1 MIKGSIR
8 KKVIGKFFI
17 LLLCTFLLTSC
28 SAGNYVQGVILD
40 KVNVAGIQDL
50 SPTQDKKVA
59 TLKELPDYLKMA
71 FVITEDKRFYEHK
84 GVDPKGILRAL
95 YRDVLE
101 GSKSEGASTITQ
113 QLARNAF
120 LSNEKTLTRKTK
132 EIAYALE
139 LERKYSKDQILE
151 MYLNHIYF
159 GSGAYGI
166 QAAAQEYFGKDA
178 KDLTISESALLAG
191 LPKAPS
197 KYSPRNNI
205 DLAKERRSTVLS
217 LMEENHIITKQEEE
231 EANKQE
237 ILLTKKEV
245 GQ

>member
-8 KKVIGKFFI
+8 KKLIGRFFI
-17 LLLCTFLLTSC
+17 LLLCTLLLTSC
-28 SAGNYVQGVILD
+28 SAENYIQGVILD
-40 KVNVAGIQDL
+40 KVNVADIQDL
-50 SPTQDKKVA
+50 PPTEDKKVA

-113 QLARNAF
+113 QLARNVF
-120 LSNEKTLTRKTK
+120 LSNEKTLNRKTK

-166 QAAAQEYFGKDA
+166 QAAAQEYFGKEA
-178 KDLTISESALLAG
+178 KDLTIAESALLAG

-205 DLAKERRSTVLS
+205 ELAKERRSIVLS
-217 LMEENHIITKQEEE
+217 LMEENHIISKQEEE

-237 ILLTKKEV
+237 ILLTKKAL

>member
-1 MIKGSIR
+1 MIKSSIR

-17 LLLCTFLLTSC
+17 ILLCTFLLTSC
-28 SAGNYVQGVILD
+28 SAGNYVQEVISY
-40 KVNVAGIQDL
+40 KVNVADIQDL
-50 SPTQDKKVA
+50 SPTQEKKVA
-59 TLKELPDYLKMA
+59 TLGELPDYLKMA

-95 YRDVLE
+95 YRDALE

-113 QLARNAF
+113 QLARNVF

-151 MYLNHIYF
+151 MYLNDIYF

-178 KDLTISESALLAG
+178 KDLTIAESALLAG

-217 LMEENHIITKQEEE
+217 LMGENHIITKQEEE
-231 EANKQE
+231 KANKQE
-237 ILLTKKEV
+237 ILLTKKDV
-245 GQ
+245 RQ

>member
-1 MIKGSIR
+1 MIKYSIR
-8 KKVIGKFFI
+8 KKLIGKLSI

-28 SAGNYVQGVILD
+28 SAENYVQGVILN

-50 SPTQDKKVA
+50 SSTQDKKVA

-84 GVDPKGILRAL
+84 GVDPKGILRAV

-113 QLARNAF
+113 QLARNVY

-178 KDLTISESALLAG
+178 KNLTIAESALLAG

-205 DLAKERRSTVLS
+205 ELAKERRSIVLS
-217 LMEENHIITKQEEE
+217 LMEENHIISKQEEE

-237 ILLTKKEV
+237 ILLTKKAIR
-245 GQ
+245 Q

>member
-1 MIKGSIR
+1 MTKSSLR

-17 LLLCTFLLTSC
+17 PLLCTFLLTSC
-28 SAGNYVQGVILD
+28 SVGNFVKGVTLD
-40 KVNVAGIQDL
+40 NKNGTGIQDL
-50 SPTQDKKVA
+50 SSTQDKRVA
-59 TLKELPDYLKMA
+59 ILKELPDYLKMA

-84 GVDPKGILRAL
+84 GVDPKGIFRAL
-95 YRDVLE
+95 YRDVLD

-113 QLARNAF
+113 QLARNVF
-120 LSNEKTLTRKTK
+120 LSNKKTFTRKMK
-132 EIAYALE
+132 EVAYAIE

-166 QAAAQEYFGKDA
+166 QEAAQEYFGKDA
-178 KDLTISESALLAG
+178 KDLTIAEAALLAG

-205 DLAKERRSTVLS
+205 DLAKERRSIVLS

>member
-1 MIKGSIR
+1 MIKSSIK

-28 SAGNYVQGVILD
+28 SAGNYVQEVISD
-40 KVNVAGIQDL
+40 KVNVADIQDL

-59 TLKELPDYLKMA
+59 TLRELPDYLKMA

-113 QLARNAF
+113 QLARNVF

-151 MYLNHIYF
+151 MYLNDIYF

-178 KDLTISESALLAG
+178 KDLTIAESALLAG

-205 DLAKERRSTVLS
+205 DLAKERRYTVLS

-231 EANKQE
+231 KANKQE
-237 ILLTKKEV
+237 ILLTKKDV
-245 GQ
+245 RQ

>member
-1 MIKGSIR
+1 MTKGSPR
-8 KKVIGKFFI
+8 KKVIEKFFI
-17 LLLCTFLLTSC
+17 LLLCIFLLTSC
-28 SAGNYVQGVILD
+28 SAENYVQGVILN
-40 KVNVAGIQDL
+40 KVNVADIQDL
-50 SPTQDKKVA
+50 SPTQDKKFA

-84 GVDPKGILRAL
+84 GVDPKGILRAS

-113 QLARNAF
+113 QLARNVF
-120 LSNEKTLTRKTK
+120 LSNEKTFSRKSK
-132 EIAYALE
+132 EIVYAIE
-139 LERKYSKDQILE
+139 LERKYSKDEILE

-178 KDLTISESALLAG
+178 KNLTIVESALLAG

-205 DLAKERRSTVLS
+205 ELAKERRSIVLS
-217 LMEENHIITKQEEE
+217 LMEENHIISKQEEE

-237 ILLTKKEV
+237 ILLTKKAV
-245 GQ
+245 RQ

>member
-1 MIKGSIR
+1 MTKGFPR

-28 SAGNYVQGVILD
+28 SAENYVQGVILD
-40 KVNVAGIQDL
+40 KVNVADIQNL
-50 SPTQDKKVA
+50 SPTQDKKVVN
-59 TLKELPDYLKMA
+59 LKELPDYLKMA

-113 QLARNAF
+113 QLARNVF
-120 LSNEKTLTRKTK
+120 LSNEKTFSRKSK
-132 EIAYALE
+132 EIVYAIE
-139 LERKYSKDQILE
+139 LERKYSKDEILE

-178 KDLTISESALLAG
+178 KNLTIAESALLAG

-205 DLAKERRSTVLS
+205 ELAKERRSIVLS
-217 LMEENHIITKQEEE
+217 LMEENHIISKQEEE

-237 ILLTKKEV
+237 ILLTKKAV
-245 GQ
+245 RQ

>member
-1 MIKGSIR
+1 MIKYSIR
-8 KKVIGKFFI
+8 KKLIGKLSI

-28 SAGNYVQGVILD
+28 SAENYVQGVILN

-50 SPTQDKKVA
+50 SSTQDKKVA

-84 GVDPKGILRAL
+84 GVDPKGILRAV

-113 QLARNAF
+113 QLARNVY

-178 KDLTISESALLAG
+178 KNLTIAESALLAG

-205 DLAKERRSTVLS
+205 ELAKERRSIVLS
-217 LMEENHIITKQEEE
+217 LMEENHIISKQEEE

-237 ILLTKKEV
+237 ILLTKKAV
-245 GQ
+245 RQ